1 MSKYKI
7 QFKGN
12 VPQQNDKV
20 AMEPYVT
27 EVVNQNDAEGAS
39 KYIKFWKGT
48 VTQYS
53 MLTELDKDTI
63 YIVEQEI

>member
-7 QFKGN
+7 QFKGSVSGQEEK
-12 VPQQNDKV
+12 VP
-20 AMEPYVT
+20 MEPILG
-27 EVVNQNDAEGAS
+27 EVVNQNTAEGAS

-53 MLTELDKDTI
+53 MLKELDKDTI

>member
-1 MSKYKI
+1 MSKQKLEFYTGTQPNEQK
-7 QFKGN
+7 
-12 VPQQNDKV
+12 
-20 AMEPYVT
+20 AEPIIT
-27 EVVNQNDAEGAS
+27 EVVNQNTAEGAS

-53 MLTELDKDTI
+53 MLTELDKNTI

>member
-1 MSKYKI
+1 MSKQKI
-7 QFKGN
+7 EFITG
-12 VPQQNDKV
+12 V
-20 AMEPYVT
+20 EPNEQRAEPIIT
-27 EVVNQNDAEGAS
+27 EVLNQNNAEGAS